1 MYELSEF
8 EEEVCDH
15 IVEGALDT
23 AVRLIFNMRPCAVED
38 IDNEVRIRM
47 IGALENGSP
56 YGSLH

>member
-1 MYELSEF
+1 VFELSEF
-8 EEEVCDH
+8 EEEICDK

-23 AVRLIFNMRPCAVED
+23 AVRLIFNKRPCNVED

-56 YGSLH
+56 YGPLH